1 MEYVSPAEFWSRTA
15 GIVFLFGIVPSIVIA
30 CVNRYTAYDLSWLHR
45 YIWLLVG
52 SFWFVLFWQ
61 HFANPISAQMPG

>member
-1 MEYVSPAEFWSRTA
+1 M
-15 GIVFLFGIVPSIVIA
+15 FGIVPSIVIA